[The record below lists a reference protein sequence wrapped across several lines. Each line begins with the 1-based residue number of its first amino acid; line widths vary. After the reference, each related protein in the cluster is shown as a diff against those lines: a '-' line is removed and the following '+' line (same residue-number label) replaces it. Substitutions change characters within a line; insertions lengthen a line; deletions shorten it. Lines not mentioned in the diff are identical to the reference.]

1 MGRILTMVAAAGMA
15 GAAHADIFINE
26 LQGNT
31 PSTDW
36 EFIELFNSGP
46 DPVDIGGWQVELW
59 DSDTDNIGGGD
70 GASPYVIPENTM
82 IGAGGYFTFAN
93 ELAQN
98 GYGFVADQKFANN
111 AIENSSFTIIL
122 ADGPLLGS
130 SVVDSILVI
139 DSNKDA
145 GNANR
150 MGELIT
156 PGGIVGP
163 DGDFMPGGFYRVGDG
178 NDALAIMEF
187 AIPAPSATPGA
198 ANIPAPAAGLA
209 LLALGAGA
217 ARRRR

>member
-1 MGRILTMVAAAGMA
+1 MARTLTLIAAAGLA
-15 GAAHADIFINE
+15 SAASADIFINE

-36 EFIELFNSGP
+36 EFIELYNSGP

-70 GASPYVIPENTM
+70 GGSPYVVPENTM

-93 ELAQN
+93 QLAQD
-98 GYGFVADQKFANN
+98 GYGFVADTKFGNN
-111 AIENSSFTIIL
+111 SVENSSFTIIL

-130 SVVDSILVI
+130 AVIDSILVI
-139 DSNKDA
+139 DSEKDA

-150 MGELIT
+150 MGEAIT

-178 NDALAIMEF
+178 NASLGLIEF
-187 AIPAPSATPGA
+187 AIPAPSATPGG

-209 LLALGAGA
+209 LLAIGAGA
-217 ARRRR
+217 MRRRR